1 MPTEYFEQRERALLG
16 PRYEQLYAAPQ
27 EAAERGVTVSA
38 LRAMPEQFAQKA
50 DFPLEVSPFCKAAF
64 VVHAPEFKPGR
75 HPYHHAGVFYSQE
88 PSASSAAPLLGVQ
101 PGMRVLD
108 LCAAPGGKSSQLAA
122 ALQGR
127 GVLVSNEYVAAR
139 AEILKSNL
147 ERMGVPNAVVLNET
161 PARIAEALPE
171 FFDRVLVDAPC
182 SGEGM
187 FRKEPVAR
195 QQHCEALVKQCAELG
210 AEILDCAA
218 AVLAPGGQLVYS
230 TCTFAPEED
239 EGQVAAFLQRHPEF
253 TLADALG
260 NVDYT
265 FGSEGEANR
274 TGGLPLDVGAVVCNV
289 STLTN
294 IAAALDGKK
303 VTEKYVTVGGAVKNP
318 VTLRVPVGI
327 SLQELMDAA
336 GGPTCDCKYIIGGPC
351 MGRVVDTLDIPVTK
365 TTGGL
370 LAIPKDH
377 PLLERKSPK
386 LNLQLI
392 MSVCCQCSMCTQ
404 MCPRNALGLNV
415 QPHKA
420 MRSLAS
426 GGDLLGEFNGIF
438 SCCNCGL
445 CTYYAC
451 NFGLKPSQ
459 VMQTL
464 KSAIASKGVRPRKEV
479 YGPVDGGLEN
489 KKVPVERLIARLG
502 IAEYDVPA
510 PRAEKPLTTSCVRIA
525 LRMGVGA
532 PSVPVVAVGD
542 KVRKNQLVADIA
554 EKKLGVKMHASISG
568 VVTDITADYI
578 EIRKAAK

>member
-1 MPTEYFEQRERALLG
+1 M
-16 PRYEQLYAAPQ
+16 
-27 EAAERGVTVSA
+27 
-38 LRAMPEQFAQKA
+38 
-50 DFPLEVSPFCKAAF
+50 
-64 VVHAPEFKPGR
+64 
-75 HPYHHAGVFYSQE
+75 
-88 PSASSAAPLLGVQ
+88 
-101 PGMRVLD
+101 
-108 LCAAPGGKSSQLAA
+108 
-122 ALQGR
+122 
-127 GVLVSNEYVAAR
+127 
-139 AEILKSNL
+139 
-147 ERMGVPNAVVLNET
+147 
-161 PARIAEALPE
+161 
-171 FFDRVLVDAPC
+171 
-182 SGEGM
+182 
-187 FRKEPVAR
+187 
-195 QQHCEALVKQCAELG
+195 
-210 AEILDCAA
+210 
-218 AVLAPGGQLVYS
+218 
-230 TCTFAPEED
+230 
-239 EGQVAAFLQRHPEF
+239 
-253 TLADALG
+253 
-260 NVDYT
+260 
-265 FGSEGEANR
+265 
-274 TGGLPLDVGAVVCNV
+274 
-289 STLTN
+289 
-294 IAAALDGKK
+294 
-303 VTEKYVTVGGAVKNP
+303 KNP

-502 IAEYDVPA
+502 IADDGRGLVRHLVLEGVEQLRLRLVRRHA
-510 PRAEKPLTTSCVRIA
+510 GHALEAVVHLPRGLFEIA
-525 LRMGVGA
+525 F
-532 PSVPVVAVGD
+532 
-542 KVRKNQLVADIA
+542 
-554 EKKLGVKMHASISG
+554 
-568 VVTDITADYI
+568 
-578 EIRKAAK
+578 AALELALHG

>member
-1 MPTEYFEQRERALLG
+1 MAKLTFLG
-16 PRYEQLYAAPQ
+16 GIHPYDGKELSKDKPIQDILPRKELVYPLSQHIGAPAKPIVKKGDRVLTGQ
-27 EAAERGVTVSA
+27 KIAESGGFVSA
-38 LRAMPEQFAQKA
+38 SIYASVSGVVKSIEPRRVVTGDMIMSIVLENDELYEDVGFYPSA
-50 DFPLEVSPFCKAAF
+50 PLEKLSREEIIDIIREAGIVGMGGAGFPTHVKINCKAEF
-64 VVHAPEFKPGR
+64 VLANGAEC
-75 HPYHHAGVFYSQE
+75 E
-88 PSASSAAPLLGVQ
+88 PLL
-101 PGMRVLD
+101 RVD
-108 LCAAPGGKSSQLAA
+108 QQVMQYFAADVVRGIRAVKEFTGAKRAVICLKEHYHAAVA
-122 ALQGR
+122 ALQEVLKDADDVELHLLQGYYPAGDEQQIVYEVTGR
-127 GVLVSNEYVAAR
+127 V
-139 AEILKSNL
+139 
-147 ERMGVPNAVVLNET
+147 VP
-161 PARIAEALPE
+161 
-171 FFDRVLVDAPC
+171 
-182 SGEGM
+182 
-187 FRKEPVAR
+187 
-195 QQHCEALVKQCAELG
+195 
-210 AEILDCAA
+210 
-218 AVLAPGGQLVYS
+218 
-230 TCTFAPEED
+230 
-239 EGQVAAFLQRHPEF
+239 
-253 TLADALG
+253 
-260 NVDYT
+260 
-265 FGSEGEANR
+265 

-510 PRAEKPLTTSCVRIA
+510 PMAEKPLTTSCVRIA

>member
-1 MPTEYFEQRERALLG
+1 
-16 PRYEQLYAAPQ
+16 
-27 EAAERGVTVSA
+27 
-38 LRAMPEQFAQKA
+38 
-50 DFPLEVSPFCKAAF
+50 
-64 VVHAPEFKPGR
+64 
-75 HPYHHAGVFYSQE
+75 
-88 PSASSAAPLLGVQ
+88 
-101 PGMRVLD
+101 MRVLD

-122 ALQGR
+122 ALQGQ
-127 GVLVSNEYVAAR
+127 GLLVSNEYVAAR

-147 ERMGVPNAVVLNET
+147 ERMGVSNAVVLNET
-161 PARIAEALPE
+161 PARIAAALPE

-187 FRKEPVAR
+187 FRKEPAALA
-195 QQHCEALVKQCAELG
+195 QHCEALVKQCAELG
-210 AEILDCAA
+210 ADILDSAA
-218 AVLAPGGQLVYS
+218 AALAPGGELVYS

-265 FGSEGEANR
+265 FGSAGEANR

-510 PRAEKPLTTSCVRIA
+510 PMAEKPLTTSCVRIA

>member
-1 MPTEYFEQRERALLG
+1 MELNKLVCDAGILGAGGAGFPTH
-16 PRYEQLYAAPQ
+16 
-27 EAAERGVTVSA
+27 V
-38 LRAMPEQFAQKA
+38 KIN
-50 DFPLEVSPFCKAAF
+50 CKAEF
-64 VVHAPEFKPGR
+64 VLANGAEC
-75 HPYHHAGVFYSQE
+75 E
-88 PSASSAAPLLGVQ
+88 PLL
-101 PGMRVLD
+101 RVD
-108 LCAAPGGKSSQLAA
+108 QQVMQYFAADVVRGIRAVKEFTGAKRAVICMKEHYHAAVA
-122 ALQGR
+122 ALQE
-127 GVLVSNEYVAAR
+127 VLKDADDVELHLLQGYY
-139 AEILKSNL
+139 
-147 ERMGVPNAVVLNET
+147 
-161 PARIAEALPE
+161 PAGDEQQIVYEVTGPCRP
-171 FFDRVLVDAPC
+171 DRR
-182 SGEGM
+182 S
-187 FRKEPVAR
+187 
-195 QQHCEALVKQCAELG
+195 
-210 AEILDCAA
+210 
-218 AVLAPGGQLVYS
+218 
-230 TCTFAPEED
+230 
-239 EGQVAAFLQRHPEF
+239 
-253 TLADALG
+253 
-260 NVDYT
+260 
-265 FGSEGEANR
+265 
-274 TGGLPLDVGAVVCNV
+274 
-289 STLTN
+289 
-294 IAAALDGKK
+294 
-303 VTEKYVTVGGAVKNP
+303 
-318 VTLRVPVGI
+318 
-327 SLQELMDAA
+327 AA
-336 GGPTCDCKYIIGGPC
+336 GCRRGRVQRQHAHEYCRRARRQEGHGEVCHGRWRGEEPC
-351 MGRVVDTLDIPVTK
+351 HAPRSGRHLPAGAHGRRRRPHLRLQIHHRRPVHGRVVDTLDIPVTK

-377 PLLERKSPK
+377 PLLERKSPN

-464 KSAIASKGVRPRKEV
+464 KSAIVSKGVRPRKEV

-510 PRAEKPLTTSCVRIA
+510 PMAEKPLTTSCVRIA